1 TIAPR
6 VGIAVQGRAFERCN
20 VGPVHQ
26 MRVGYTG
33 PRLFSRKEVFMRTI
47 AVAAILFAALS
58 LSSGARPDGTWC
70 AHYVL
75 HTNCGFYSYEQCEAA
90 RSGNGGFCSRNAF
103 AANGATRE
111 PQRRFRR
118 NY

>member
-1 TIAPR
+1 
-6 VGIAVQGRAFERCN
+6 
-20 VGPVHQ
+20 
-26 MRVGYTG
+26 
-33 PRLFSRKEVFMRTI
+33 MRTI

-58 LSSGARPDGTWC
+58 LFSGARADGTWC

-90 RSGNGGFCSRNAF
+90 RSGNGGFCSRNPF

>member
-1 TIAPR
+1 
-6 VGIAVQGRAFERCN
+6 
-20 VGPVHQ
+20 
-26 MRVGYTG
+26 
-33 PRLFSRKEVFMRTI
+33 MRTI
-47 AVAAILFAALS
+47 AVAAILFAAFS
-58 LSSGARPDGTWC
+58 LSSGARADGTWC

-90 RSGNGGFCSRNAF
+90 RSGNGGFCSRNTF